1 MDLNSLHQFLTVAR
15 EEHLSRAAAEL
26 RVAQP
31 ALSRTIAR
39 LEAELG
45 TPLFDRAG
53 RLRLNPTGALF
64 RDYVE
69 RALGELEAGRRAV
82 AEAALGGAGSVRLA
96 SETFLPLTGP
106 IAAFKAAHPEV
117 DVRLHQMAPHEME
130 QALRSDEVDLCLASQ
145 PVSAPRIAS
154 QVVHVEQVW
163 LATPARHR
171 LAAEPRVTV
180 EDLAAEPFVITRPG
194 QWQRRLLDWLFAD
207 RNLEP
212 RIVCEIDEP
221 AATYTLVGAG
231 LGLSLFPEIARFTL
245 PEPGVAWVAVDH
257 PHCNRTLSLHWAGD
271 DRLPAAARLM
281 RAQIA
286 EWDWNGGAGVG
297 ARRA

>member
-1 MDLNSLHQFLTVAR
+1 MDLNALQQFLTVAR

-53 RLRLNPTGALF
+53 RLRLNDTGALF
-64 RDYVE
+64 RDHVE

-82 AEAALGGAGSVRLA
+82 AEAAGGGKGSVRLA

-117 DVRLHQMAPHEME
+117 DVRLHQMALGEME
-130 QALRSDEVDLCLASQ
+130 QALRADEVDLCLASQ
-145 PVSAPRIAS
+145 PVSAPRIVS
-154 QVVHVEQVW
+154 EVVHVERVW
-163 LATPARHR
+163 LATPRDHR
-171 LAAEPRVTV
+171 LAGASMVTI
-180 EDLAAEPFVITRPG
+180 EDIAAEPFVITRSS
-194 QWQRRLLDWLFAD
+194 QWQRRLLEWLFAD

-221 AATYTLVGAG
+221 AATYMLVGAG
-231 LGLSLFPEIARFTL
+231 LGLSIFPQIARFVL
-245 PEPGVAWVAVDH
+245 PQPGVAWVGIDH
-257 PHCNRTLSLHWAGD
+257 PHCSRTLSLHWASD
-271 DRLPAAARLM
+271 DRLSPAARLM

-286 EWDWNGGAGVG
+286 DWDWDAT
-297 ARRA
+297 

>member
-1 MDLNSLHQFLTVAR
+1 MDLNALHQFLAVAR

-53 RLRLNPTGALF
+53 RLRLNNTGLVF

-82 AEAALGGAGSVRLA
+82 GEAASGGAGSVRLA

-106 IAAFKAAHPEV
+106 IAAFKSAHPEV
-117 DVRLHQMAPHEME
+117 DVRLHQMAPTEME
-130 QALRSDEVDLCLASQ
+130 QALRTDEVDLCLASQ

-154 QVVHVEQVW
+154 TVVHVEQVW
-163 LATPARHR
+163 LATPPGHR
-171 LAAEPRVTV
+171 LAAESQVTI
-180 EDLAAEPFVITRPG
+180 EDLADEPFVITRPG
-194 QWQRRLLDWLFAD
+194 QWQRLLLDWLFSD
-207 RNLEP
+207 RNLKP
-212 RIVCEIDEP
+212 RIVCEIDET
-221 AATYTLVGAG
+221 AATYMFVSSG
-231 LGLSLFPEIARFTL
+231 LGLSIFPEIGRHTRL
-245 PEPGVAWVAVDH
+245 EGDVGWVAIDH
-257 PHCNRTLSLHWAGD
+257 PHATRTLSLHWVSD

-286 EWDWNGGAGVG
+286 GWDWNIA
-297 ARRA
+297 

>member
-1 MDLNSLHQFLTVAR
+1 MDLNALHQFLAVAR

-45 TPLFDRAG
+45 APLFDRAG
-53 RLRLNPTGALF
+53 RLRLNATGAVF

-82 AEAALGGAGSVRLA
+82 AEVVSGGPGSVRLA

-106 IAAFKAAHPEV
+106 IAAFTAAHPEV
-117 DVRLHQMAPHEME
+117 EVRLHQMAPHEME
-130 QALRSDEVDLCLASQ
+130 QALRANEVDLCLASQ
-145 PVSAPRIAS
+145 PVSAPRITSA
-154 QVVHVEQVW
+154 VVHVDQVW
-163 LATPARHR
+163 LAAPQGHR
-171 LAAEPRVTV
+171 LAAEPRVTI

-221 AATYTLVGAG
+221 AATYMLVSAG
-231 LGLSLFPEIARFTL
+231 LGLSIFPQIARFAM
-245 PEPGVAWVAVDH
+245 PEPGVAWVGIDH
-257 PHCNRTLSLHWAGD
+257 PHCNRTLSLHWASD
-271 DRLPAAARLM
+271 ERLPAAARLM
-281 RAQIA
+281 RAQISA
-286 EWDWNGGAGVG
+286 WDWDQRLAG
-297 ARRA
+297 

>member
-1 MDLNSLHQFLTVAR
+1 MDLNALHQFLAVAR

-45 TPLFDRAG
+45 APLFDRAG
-53 RLRLNPTGALF
+53 RLRLNDTGRIF

-82 AEAALGGAGSVRLA
+82 AEAAEGGAGSVRLA

-106 IAAFKAAHPEV
+106 IAAFTAAHPEV
-117 DVRLHQMAPHEME
+117 DVRLHQMAPSEME
-130 QALRSDEVDLCLASQ
+130 QALRADEVDLCLASQ
-145 PVSAPRIAS
+145 PVSAPRITS
-154 QVVHVEQVW
+154 EVVHVEQVW
-163 LATPARHR
+163 LATPPDHPFASRR
-171 LAAEPRVTV
+171 TVTI
-180 EDLAAEPFVITRPG
+180 EDVAGESFVITRAN
-194 QWQRRLLDWLFAD
+194 QWQRRLLDWLFSD

-221 AATYTLVGAG
+221 AATYALVSVG
-231 LGLSLFPEIARFTL
+231 LGLSLFPEIARL
-245 PEPGVAWVAVDH
+245 SRPEPDVAWVAIDH
-257 PHCNRTLSLHWAGD
+257 PHCNRTLSLHWASD
-271 DRLPAAARLM
+271 DRLTPAARLM
-281 RAQIA
+281 RAQIT
-286 EWDWNGGAGVG
+286 DWNWDAV
-297 ARRA
+297 